1 VALLGVLL
9 ERLDAEVAALEAGAS
24 PLARFRES
32 SVLDGRPVSVEVG
45 DAMLDGVAAGI
56 ADDGS
61 LLVDTDAGRVALGV
75 GEVVAVRDLPAEAT
89 A

>member
-1 VALLGVLL
+1 
-9 ERLDAEVAALEAGAS
+9 
-24 PLARFRES
+24 
-32 SVLDGRPVSVEVG
+32 
-45 DAMLDGVAAGI
+45 VAAGI

>member
-1 VALLGVLL
+1 MRTVLRSLGCTVEDAEPDLTDADEAHITCPRGSDL
-9 ERLDAEVAALEAGAS
+9 RLDLT
-24 PLARFRES
+24 
-32 SVLDGRPVSVEVG
+32 GR
-45 DAMLDGVAAGI
+45 AGI

-75 GEVVAVRDLPAEAT
+75 GEVVAVRDLPAGAT